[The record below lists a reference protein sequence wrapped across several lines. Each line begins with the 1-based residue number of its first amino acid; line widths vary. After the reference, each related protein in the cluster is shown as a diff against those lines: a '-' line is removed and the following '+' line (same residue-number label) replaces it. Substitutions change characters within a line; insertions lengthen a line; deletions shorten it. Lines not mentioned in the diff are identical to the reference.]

1 MAQQTESIQKMT
13 RNSNI
18 EILRFLLMT
27 FICFL
32 HVIVHGYNFKVIG
45 TPEFSEELN
54 MGLVT
59 FFCTLFSPAVYCFMF
74 ISGWF
79 GINFSIKK
87 YINLAFLGIC
97 CFIIS
102 IFIKYISGLPIEIT
116 KVATHLFPIS
126 CNNWWFLTNYV
137 FVYLMAPFIESGL
150 KTMNKKT
157 VKQIFFIM
165 TFIEIAGFTRLSP
178 NSGSSFF
185 GLLYIYFLARYLKKY
200 EYNFSFKS
208 IIPLYFISF
217 LLLWGACY
225 WTSFLGDKYAKLAF
239 ILLGYNNPLIIIMAI
254 SIFYCFLNIKP
265 FYSNLINRLF
275 ANVLSIYL
283 LTEAI
288 GEPLYNYMGET
299 IRKSPLLGILLVIS
313 CMMLCL
319 LLGKIINKLF
329 DRLSKCGVKHFMI

>member
-1 MAQQTESIQKMT
+1 MVQQTESIQKKI

-27 FICFL
+27 FICFW
-32 HVIVHGYNFKVIG
+32 HVIVHGYNFKAIG
-45 TPEFSEELN
+45 TTEFSEELN

-79 GINFSIKK
+79 GINFSTRK

-97 CFIIS
+97 CYIVSFFIR
-102 IFIKYISGLPIEIT
+102 YISGLPIKIST
-116 KVATHLFPIS
+116 VATHLFPIS

-137 FVYLMAPFIESGL
+137 YVYLMAPFIESGL

-165 TFIEIAGFTRLSP
+165 TFIEIASFTSLRP

-185 GLLYIYFLARYLKKY
+185 GLLYIYFLARYLKKM
-200 EYNFSFKS
+200 NTTFSLKM
-208 IIPLYFISF
+208 IIPLYSISF
-217 LLLWGACY
+217 LLLWGVCY
-225 WTSFLGDKYAKLAF
+225 LMSILGDKHTKLAF
-239 ILLGYNNPLIIIMAI
+239 VLLGYNNPLIIIMAV
-254 SIFYCFLNIKP
+254 SIFFCFLKIKP
-265 FYSNLINRLF
+265 YYSNFTNRLF

-283 LTEAI
+283 ITEAI

-299 IRKSPLLGILLVIS
+299 IKKSPLLGILLVIG

-319 LLGKIINKLF
+319 LFGYIINLIF
-329 DRLSKCGVKHFMI
+329 NRLSKCRVKHFII